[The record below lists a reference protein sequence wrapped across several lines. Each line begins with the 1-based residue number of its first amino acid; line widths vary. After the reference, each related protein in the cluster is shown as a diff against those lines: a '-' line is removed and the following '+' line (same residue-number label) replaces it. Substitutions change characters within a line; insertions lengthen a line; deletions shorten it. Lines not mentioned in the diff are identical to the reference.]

1 MKNRLKCIHGVL
13 LVALAAGT
21 SFAQTAKPQMKT
33 GPAPA
38 SNVLL
43 KHTPGMTV
51 QSLAGRSDQD
61 LIELSS
67 GRRVTVGYM
76 RSLQALSQAMRTPRA
91 KNPNF
96 VRLRQQ
102 GPQAFQVKP
111 AASGTRITGA
121 GGLATAL
128 KGLPDKN
135 TVQLPNGR
143 LATMEQIRLVQPLVE
158 KKLGRRIDVVPTR
171 PALTGPAI
179 KVSSQISKEE
189 WKKILQG
196 PENTILEAPGGQRV
210 TVYELK
216 QYLKSHARGKPASGK
231 PLVPVKAAQPQQKG
245 RPQ

>member
-1 MKNRLKCIHGVL
+1 MKNRLKCVPVVL
-13 LVALAAGT
+13 LLVVLAAGI
-21 SFAQTAKPQMKT
+21 SSAQAKPQMKT
-33 GPAPA
+33 SSAAA
-38 SNVLL
+38 SNVVL

-61 LIELSS
+61 LIELPG

-121 GGLATAL
+121 GGLAAAL
-128 KGLPDKN
+128 KSLPDKD

-158 KKLGRRIDVVPTR
+158 KKLGRRIDVAPMR
-171 PALTGPAI
+171 PALSGPAI
-179 KVSSQISKEE
+179 KVSSQTSKEE

-196 PENTILEAPGGQRV
+196 PENRILEAPNGQRL
-210 TVYELK
+210 TVYELN
-216 QYLKSHARGKPASGK
+216 QYLTSNRANKPASGK
-231 PLVPVKAAQPQQKG
+231 SPVPAKATQPPQKG